1 MKSRERNNGSKI
13 DDMINVL
20 VVYNSEDADEVEV
33 RLRMEKIF
41 CARKKVGSGKHG
53 NFLRAMNNF
62 GDEIYVDPEDEAAA
76 REVIAK
82 WRQDRQEERENQ
94 EQEPADELIEKKHQ
108 MLAPRIMAGIV
119 LVVIVALYISRLG

>member
-1 MKSRERNNGSKI
+1 
-13 DDMINVL
+13 MINVL

-41 CARKKVGSGKHG
+41 CARKKVGFGKHG
-53 NFLRAMNNF
+53 NFLMAMNNF

>member
-1 MKSRERNNGSKI
+1 
-13 DDMINVL
+13 MINVL
-20 VVYNSEDADEVEV
+20 VVYNSEDADTVEV

-53 NFLRAMNNF
+53 NFLMAMNNF
-62 GDEIYVDPEDEAAA
+62 GDEIYVDPADEAAA

>member
-1 MKSRERNNGSKI
+1 MAVKI

-53 NFLRAMNNF
+53 NFLMAMNNF

-76 REVIAK
+76 REVIEK

-94 EQEPADELIEKKHQ
+94 EQEPADKLIEKKHQ

>member
-1 MKSRERNNGSKI
+1 MAVKI

-53 NFLRAMNNF
+53 NFLMAMNNF
-62 GDEIYVDPEDEAAA
+62 VHPEDEAAA

>member
-1 MKSRERNNGSKI
+1 MAVKI

-20 VVYNSEDADEVEV
+20 VVYNSEDADAVEV

-53 NFLRAMNNF
+53 NFLMAMNNF

-94 EQEPADELIEKKHQ
+94 EQELADELIEKKHQ

>member
-1 MKSRERNNGSKI
+1 MAVKI

-33 RLRMEKIF
+33 RLRMKKIF

-53 NFLRAMNNF
+53 NFLMAMNNF

>member
-1 MKSRERNNGSKI
+1 MAVKI
-13 DDMINVL
+13 DDMKNVL

-53 NFLRAMNNF
+53 NFLMAMNNF

>member
-1 MKSRERNNGSKI
+1 MAVKI

-53 NFLRAMNNF
+53 NFLMAMNNF
-62 GDEIYVDPEDEAAA
+62 VDEIYVDQEDEAAA

>member
-1 MKSRERNNGSKI
+1 MAVKI

-20 VVYNSEDADEVEV
+20 VVYNSEDAGAVEV

-53 NFLRAMNNF
+53 NFLMAMNNF

>member
-1 MKSRERNNGSKI
+1 MAVKI

-53 NFLRAMNNF
+53 NFLMAMNNF

-94 EQEPADELIEKKHQ
+94 EQGPADELIEKKHQ

>member
-1 MKSRERNNGSKI
+1 MAVKI

-53 NFLRAMNNF
+53 NFLMAMNNF

-94 EQEPADELIEKKHQ
+94 EQEPGDELIEKKHQ

>member
-1 MKSRERNNGSKI
+1 MAVKI
-13 DDMINVL
+13 GDMINVL
-20 VVYNSEDADEVEV
+20 VVYNSEDADKVEV

-53 NFLRAMNNF
+53 NFLMAMNNF

>member
-1 MKSRERNNGSKI
+1 MAVKI
-13 DDMINVL
+13 EDMINVL

-53 NFLRAMNNF
+53 NFLMAMNNF

>member
-1 MKSRERNNGSKI
+1 MAVKI
-13 DDMINVL
+13 GDMINVL

-53 NFLRAMNNF
+53 NFLMAMNNF

>member
-1 MKSRERNNGSKI
+1 MAVKI
-13 DDMINVL
+13 GDMINVL

-53 NFLRAMNNF
+53 NFLMAMNNF
-62 GDEIYVDPEDEAAA
+62 GDEIYVDPEDEAAD

>member
-1 MKSRERNNGSKI
+1 MAVKI

-20 VVYNSEDADEVEV
+20 VVYNSEDAGAVEV

-53 NFLRAMNNF
+53 NFLMAMNNF

-82 WRQDRQEERENQ
+82 WCQDRQEERENQ

>member
-1 MKSRERNNGSKI
+1 MAVKI

-20 VVYNSEDADEVEV
+20 VVYNSEDADAVEV

-53 NFLRAMNNF
+53 NFLMAMNNF

-108 MLAPRIMAGIV
+108 MLVPRIMAGIV

>member
-1 MKSRERNNGSKI
+1 MAVKI
-13 DDMINVL
+13 GDMINVL

-53 NFLRAMNNF
+53 NFLMAMNNF

-119 LVVIVALYISRLG
+119 LVVIVVLYISRLG

>member
-1 MKSRERNNGSKI
+1 
-13 DDMINVL
+13 MINVL

-41 CARKKVGSGKHG
+41 CAREKVGSGKHG
-53 NFLRAMNNF
+53 NFLMAMNNF

>member
-1 MKSRERNNGSKI
+1 MSVKI

-53 NFLRAMNNF
+53 NFLMAMNNF

>member
-1 MKSRERNNGSKI
+1 
-13 DDMINVL
+13 MINVL
-20 VVYNSEDADEVEV
+20 VVYNSEDAGAVEV

-53 NFLRAMNNF
+53 NFLMAMNNF

>member
-1 MKSRERNNGSKI
+1 MAVKI

-20 VVYNSEDADEVEV
+20 VVYNSEDADAVEV

-53 NFLRAMNNF
+53 NFLMAMNNF

-119 LVVIVALYISRLG
+119 LVVIVALYLSRLG

>member
-1 MKSRERNNGSKI
+1 MAVKI
-13 DDMINVL
+13 DGMTNIL

-33 RLRMEKIF
+33 RLRMEKIA
-41 CARKKVGSGKHG
+41 CVRKRIGAGKHG
-53 NFLRAMNNF
+53 NFLMAMNNF
-62 GDEIYVDPEDEAAA
+62 GEELYVQPEDEAAA

-82 WRQDRQEERENQ
+82 WRQERQEERENQ
-94 EQEPADELIEKKHQ
+94 AQEPAEELIEKKHQ

>member
-1 MKSRERNNGSKI
+1 MAVKI

-20 VVYNSEDADEVEV
+20 VVYNSEDADAVEV

-53 NFLRAMNNF
+53 NFLMAMNNF
-62 GDEIYVDPEDEAAA
+62 GDEIYVDPADEAAA
-76 REVIAK
+76 RKVIAK

>member
-1 MKSRERNNGSKI
+1 MAVKI

-53 NFLRAMNNF
+53 NFLMAMNNF

-94 EQEPADELIEKKHQ
+94 EQELADELIEKKHQ

>member
-1 MKSRERNNGSKI
+1 MAVKI

-20 VVYNSEDADEVEV
+20 VVYNSEDADAVEV

-53 NFLRAMNNF
+53 NFLMAMNNF

-108 MLAPRIMAGIV
+108 MLAPRLMAGIV

>member
-1 MKSRERNNGSKI
+1 MAVKI

-53 NFLRAMNNF
+53 NFLMAMNNF
-62 GDEIYVDPEDEAAA
+62 GDEIYVDPEDEVAA

>member
-1 MKSRERNNGSKI
+1 MAVKI

-53 NFLRAMNNF
+53 NFLMATNNF

-108 MLAPRIMAGIV
+108 MFAPRIMAGIV

>member
-1 MKSRERNNGSKI
+1 MAVKI
-13 DDMINVL
+13 GDMINVL

-53 NFLRAMNNF
+53 NFLMAMNNF

-76 REVIAK
+76 REVFAK

>member
-1 MKSRERNNGSKI
+1 MAVKI

-20 VVYNSEDADEVEV
+20 VVYNSEDTDEVEV

-53 NFLRAMNNF
+53 NFLMAMNNF

>member
-1 MKSRERNNGSKI
+1 MAVKI

-20 VVYNSEDADEVEV
+20 VVYNSEDADAVEV

-53 NFLRAMNNF
+53 NFLMAMNNF